1 MIPEDG
7 TGLSNANAYVS
18 VEFADEYFSARGNG
32 AWAGLGSADKEAA
45 IIKATDYLE
54 AVYFDKWQG
63 ERLKTDQ
70 ALSFPRSRVGWAA
83 FGMPA
88 KFKSAVCELAIRANA
103 GELMSDVERL
113 TTKEKVG
120 SIEVEYA
127 QNADPATKYAYVA
140 SLLKPFLK
148 PASAMVMR
156 LERC

>member
-1 MIPEDG
+1 MLIVENG
-7 TGLSNANAYVS
+7 TGLANANAYVS
-18 VEFADEYFSARGNG
+18 VEFADEYFSARGNQT
-32 AWAGLGSADKEAA
+32 WAGLGSADKEAA

-54 AVYFDKWQG
+54 AVYWEKWQG
-63 ERLKTDQ
+63 EKLKANQ
-70 ALSFPRSRVGWAA
+70 ALAFPRKP

-88 KFKSAVCELAIRANA
+88 KFKSAVCELAIRANE

-148 PASAMVMR
+148 SASAMVMR

>member
-7 TGLSNANAYVS
+7 TGLAGANAYVS
-18 VEFADEYFSARGNG
+18 VEFADEYFSARGNQP
-32 AWAGLGSADKEAA
+32 WVGLDNAAKEAA

-54 AVYFDKWQG
+54 AVYGEKWRG
-63 ERLKTDQ
+63 EKLKADQ
-70 ALSFPRSRVGWAA
+70 ALAFPRKP

-103 GELMSDVERL
+103 GELLSDVERL

-148 PASAMVMR
+148 PSSAMVMR

>member
-1 MIPEDG
+1 MIPENG
-7 TGLSNANAYVS
+7 TGLANADAYVS
-18 VEFADEYFSARGNG
+18 VEFANEYFSARGNQT
-32 AWAGLGSADKEAA
+32 WTGLGSADKEAA

-54 AVYFDKWQG
+54 AVYWEKWQG
-63 ERLKTDQ
+63 EKLKANQ
-70 ALSFPRSRVGWAA
+70 ALAFPRSP

-88 KFKSAVCELAIRANA
+88 KFIRANA
-103 GELMSDVERL
+103 GELMSDIDRL

>member
-1 MIPEDG
+1 MIPDDG
-7 TGLSNANAYVS
+7 TGLANANAYVS
-18 VEFADEYFSARGNG
+18 VEFADEYFSARGNQT
-32 AWAGLGSADKEAA
+32 WAGLGSADKEAA

-54 AVYFDKWQG
+54 AVYWEKWQG
-63 ERLKTDQ
+63 EKLKANQ
-70 ALSFPRSRVGWAA
+70 ALAFPRKP

-103 GELMSDVERL
+103 GELMSDIERL

-127 QNADPATKYAYVA
+127 QNSDPATKYAYVA

-148 PASAMVMR
+148 SASAMVMR

>member
-7 TGLSNANAYVS
+7 TGLANADAYVS
-18 VEFADEYFSARGNG
+18 VEFADEYFSARGNQT
-32 AWAGLGSADKEAA
+32 WAGLGSADKEAA

-54 AVYFDKWQG
+54 AAYFDKWQG
-63 ERLKTDQ
+63 ERLKADQ
-70 ALSFPRSRVGWAA
+70 ALSFPRSP

-148 PASAMVMR
+148 PANAMVMR

>member
-1 MIPEDG
+1 MIPENG
-7 TGLSNANAYVS
+7 TGLANANAYVS
-18 VEFADEYFSARGNG
+18 VEFADEYFSARGNQT
-32 AWAGLGSADKEAA
+32 WAVLGSADKEAA

-63 ERLKTDQ
+63 EKLKTDQ
-70 ALSFPRSRVGWAA
+70 ALSFPRSP

-120 SIEVEYA
+120 NIEVEYA

-148 PASAMVMR
+148 PSSAIIMR

>member
-18 VEFADEYFSARGNG
+18 VEFADEYFSARGNQT
-32 AWAGLGSADKEAA
+32 WAGLGNSDKEAA
-45 IIKATDYLE
+45 IIKATDYVE

-63 ERLKTDQ
+63 EKLKTDQ
-70 ALSFPRSRVGWAA
+70 TLSFPRSP
-83 FGMPA
+83 FGIPA

-148 PASAMVMR
+148 PSSAMIMR

>member
-7 TGLSNANAYVS
+7 TGLANANAYVS
-18 VEFADEYFSARGNG
+18 VEFADEYFSARGNQT
-32 AWAGLGSADKEAA
+32 WAGLGSADKEAA

-54 AVYFDKWQG
+54 AAYFDKWQG
-63 ERLKTDQ
+63 ERLKADQ
-70 ALSFPRSRVGWAA
+70 ALSFPRSP
-83 FGMPA
+83 FGMPT
-88 KFKSAVCELAIRANA
+88 KFKSAVCELAIKANA
-103 GELMSDVERL
+103 GELMSDIERL

-127 QNADPATKYAYVA
+127 QNADPSTKYAYVA

-148 PASAMVMR
+148 PSNAMVMR

>member
-1 MIPEDG
+1 MLIVENG
-7 TGLSNANAYVS
+7 TGLANANAYVS
-18 VEFADEYFSARGNG
+18 VEFADEYFSARGNQT
-32 AWAGLGSADKEAA
+32 WAGLDNAVKEAT

-63 ERLKTDQ
+63 ERLKSDQ
-70 ALSFPRSRVGWAA
+70 TLSFPRSP
-83 FGMPA
+83 FGMPT

-103 GELMSDVERL
+103 GELMSDIERL

-127 QNADPATKYAYVA
+127 QNTDPATKYAYVA

-148 PASAMVMR
+148 SASTMVMR

>member
-18 VEFADEYFSARGNG
+18 VEFADEYFSARGNQT
-32 AWAGLGSADKEAA
+32 WAGLGNSDKEAA
-45 IIKATDYLE
+45 IIKATDYVE

-63 ERLKTDQ
+63 EKLKTDQ
-70 ALSFPRSRVGWAA
+70 TLSFPRSP
-83 FGMPA
+83 FGIPA

-127 QNADPATKYAYVA
+127 QDADPATKYAYVA

-148 PASAMVMR
+148 PSSAMIMR

>member
-18 VEFADEYFSARGNG
+18 VEFADEYFSARGNQT
-32 AWAGLGSADKEAA
+32 WAGLGSSDKEAV
-45 IIKATDYLE
+45 IVKATDYLE
-54 AVYFDKWQG
+54 AVYWEKWQG
-63 ERLKTDQ
+63 EKLKADQ
-70 ALSFPRSRVGWAA
+70 ALAFPRKP
-83 FGMPA
+83 FGMPT

-148 PASAMVMR
+148 PSIAMVMR

>member
-1 MIPEDG
+1 MIPENG
-7 TGLSNANAYVS
+7 TGLANADAYVS
-18 VEFADEYFSARGNG
+18 VEFADEYFSARGNQT
-32 AWAGLGSADKEAA
+32 WAGLDNAAKEAA

-54 AVYFDKWQG
+54 AMYFDKWQG
-63 ERLKTDQ
+63 ERLKSDQ
-70 ALSFPRSRVGWAA
+70 ALSFPRSP

-103 GELMSDVERL
+103 GELMSDIERL

-120 SIEVEYA
+120 SIEVEYT

-148 PASAMVMR
+148 PSSAMVMR

>member
-7 TGLSNANAYVS
+7 TGLSNANAYVWD
-18 VEFADEYFSARGNG
+18 EFADESVSARGNQT
-32 AWAGLGSADKEAA
+32 WAGLGSADKEAA

-63 ERLKTDQ
+63 ERLKSDQ
-70 ALSFPRSRVGWAA
+70 ALSFPRAP

-88 KFKSAVCELAIRANA
+88 KLKSAVCELAIKANA
-103 GELMSDVERL
+103 GELLSDIERL

-120 SIEVEYA
+120 NIEVEYA
-127 QNADPATKYAYVA
+127 QNADPITKYAYVA

-148 PASAMVMR
+148 PSNAIVMR

>member
-7 TGLSNANAYVS
+7 TGLAGANAYVS
-18 VEFADEYFSARGNG
+18 VEFADEYFSARGNQP
-32 AWAGLGSADKEAA
+32 WVGLDNAAKEAA

-54 AVYFDKWQG
+54 AVYWEKWRG
-63 ERLKTDQ
+63 EKLKADQ
-70 ALSFPRSRVGWAA
+70 ALAFPRKP

-103 GELMSDVERL
+103 GELLSDVERL

-148 PASAMVMR
+148 PSSAMVMR

>member
-1 MIPEDG
+1 MLIVEDG

-18 VEFADEYFSARGNG
+18 VEFADEYFSARGNQT
-32 AWAGLGSADKEAA
+32 WARLGSADKEAV

-63 ERLKTDQ
+63 ERLKSGQ
-70 ALSFPRSRVGWAA
+70 ALSFPRSP

-103 GELMSDVERL
+103 GELLSDIERL

-127 QNADPATKYAYVA
+127 QNADPATRYAYVA

-148 PASAMVMR
+148 PASAMIMR

>member
-18 VEFADEYFSARGNG
+18 VEFADEYFSARGNQT
-32 AWAGLGSADKEAA
+32 WAGLGNSDKEAA
-45 IIKATDYLE
+45 IIKATDYVE
-54 AVYFDKWQG
+54 AVYYDKWQG
-63 ERLKTDQ
+63 EKLKTDQ
-70 ALSFPRSRVGWAA
+70 TLSFPRSP
-83 FGMPA
+83 FGIPA

-148 PASAMVMR
+148 PSSAMIMR

>member
-7 TGLSNANAYVS
+7 TGLAGANAYVS
-18 VEFADEYFSARGNG
+18 VEFADEYFSARGNQP
-32 AWAGLGSADKEAA
+32 WVGLDNAAKEAA

-54 AVYFDKWQG
+54 AGFWGKWRGG
-63 ERLKTDQ
+63 EIKKGH
-70 ALSFPRSRVGWAA
+70 APGFPRKP

-103 GELMSDVERL
+103 GELLSDVERL

-148 PASAMVMR
+148 PSSAMVMR

>member
-7 TGLSNANAYVS
+7 TGLANADAYVS
-18 VEFADEYFSARGNG
+18 VEYADAYFLARGNQT
-32 AWAGLGSADKEAA
+32 WAGLGSADKEAA

-54 AVYFDKWQG
+54 AAYFDKWRG
-63 ERLKTDQ
+63 ERLKSGQ
-70 ALSFPRSRVGWAA
+70 SLSFPRSP
-83 FGMPA
+83 FGMPT

-103 GELMSDVERL
+103 GELMSDIERL

>member
-7 TGLSNANAYVS
+7 TGLANADAYVS
-18 VEFADEYFSARGNG
+18 VEFADEFFSARGNQT
-32 AWAGLGSADKEAA
+32 WAGLGSADKEAA

-54 AVYFDKWQG
+54 AVYWEKWQG
-63 ERLKTDQ
+63 EKLKADQ
-70 ALSFPRSRVGWAA
+70 ALAFPRKP

-103 GELMSDVERL
+103 GELMSDIERL

-148 PASAMVMR
+148 SASAMLKVV
-156 LERC
+156 RC